1 MKTVTVLRPPS
12 RLGFDLPS
20 QAARLL
26 QYTDLL
32 YTLTLH
38 RIRVRYKQSV
48 LGLLW
53 AVLQPLLLMAVF
65 TIIFGFTT
73 RMPSEGLPYAVFVY
87 AAVLPWTF
95 LSTAVGNGTSSLV
108 SHAQM
113 VTKVSFPRELLPLSY
128 VGAALAD
135 FLIASTLLAALMA
148 YYGVVPTAHI
158 AFALPIILVL
168 VTFATAVSLVLA
180 SIQVHVRDVGVALPL
195 LLQVWMFATPVVYP
209 LRTVPERFRPAY
221 DLNPAVGLI
230 ENFRRV
236 TLLGEPPD
244 FRLLFMSMAA
254 TAVLLPAAYAA
265 FKYMEATLADRV

>member
-1 MKTVTVLRPPS
+1 MRTTTVLRPPS
-12 RLGFDLPS
+12 GLGFRLLG
-20 QAARLL
+20 QAARLPR
-26 QYTDLL
+26 YSDLL

-53 AVLQPLLLMAVF
+53 AVLQPLLLMLVF
-65 TIIFGFTT
+65 TVIFGFTT
-73 RMPSEGLPYAVFVY
+73 RMPSDGLPYAVFVY

-95 LSTAVGNGTSSLV
+95 LSTAVNNGTSSLV

-113 VTKVSFPRELLPLSY
+113 ITKVSFPRELLPLSY

-135 FLIASTLLAALMA
+135 FLIASTLLAALMV
-148 YYGVVPTAHI
+148 YYDVTPTAHI
-158 AFALPIILVL
+158 AFALPIVAVL
-168 VTFATAVSLVLA
+168 VVFATAVSLVLA
-180 SIQVHVRDVGVALPL
+180 SIQAHVRDVGVALPL

-209 LRTVPERFRPAY
+209 LRSVPERFRPIY

-244 FRLLFMSMAA
+244 VRLLGVSVVA
-254 TAVLLPAAYAA
+254 TALLLPVAYAG

>member
-1 MKTVTVLRPPS
+1 MRATTVLRPPARAGLALFGQLG
-12 RLGFDLPS
+12 RLPHYG
-20 QAARLL
+20 
-26 QYTDLL
+26 DLL

-53 AVLQPLLLMAVF
+53 AVLQPLLLMLVF

-95 LSTAVGNGTSSLV
+95 LSTAVSNGTGSLV
-108 SHAQM
+108 GHAQM
-113 VTKVSFPRELLPLSY
+113 ITKVAFPRELLPLSY

-135 FLIASTLLAALMA
+135 FLIASTLLGGLMIYYRVPLTGYAMFAIPLAVVLAA
-148 YYGVVPTAHI
+148 
-158 AFALPIILVL
+158 
-168 VTFATAVSLVLA
+168 FATAVSLMLA
-180 SIQVHVRDVGVALPL
+180 AVQVHVRDIGVALPL
-195 LLQVWMFATPVVYP
+195 LLQVWMFATPVIYP
-209 LRTVPERFRPAY
+209 LRAVPMRFRALY

-244 FRLLFMSMAA
+244 LRLLAISIVA
-254 TAVLLPAAYAA
+254 TALLVPAAYAG
-265 FKYMEATLADRV
+265 FKYVEATVADRV